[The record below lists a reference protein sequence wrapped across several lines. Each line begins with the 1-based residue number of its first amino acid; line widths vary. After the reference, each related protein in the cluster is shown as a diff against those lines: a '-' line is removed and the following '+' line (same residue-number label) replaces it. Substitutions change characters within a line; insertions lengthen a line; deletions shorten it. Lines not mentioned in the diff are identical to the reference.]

1 MKSTEIINKLFKKN
15 IIIMEIKD
23 YFKIYKTIIIFILIH
38 AKKNIIIKLIIKH
51 FFKIL
56 KIKRRLS

>member
-1 MKSTEIINKLFKKN
+1 
-15 IIIMEIKD
+15 MEIKD

-51 FFKIL
+51 FFKTL
-56 KIKRRLS
+56 KIKRRFS